1 MLTRDQLQRA
11 AAATGFPVDSLE
23 KVWMLVRLLNMMTAH
38 PFMRSRVALKGGTA
52 LNLFVFDV
60 PRLSVDIDVNYIG
73 AADRATM
80 SAERPKLD
88 AALQQVA
95 SRLGLTV
102 KRAPSEHAGGKWRLS
117 YTSALGRPAIVEV
130 DVNYML
136 RVPLWAPAPRDS
148 REFLGDRAKQ
158 IQVLDEHELAAGK
171 LAALLARGASR
182 DLFDARQL
190 LASGAFD
197 RAMLRLAF
205 VVYGGIN
212 RVDWRTVRADSVT
225 TTAVDVKRQILP
237 ILRQDL
243 RPVASDIERW
253 TDDLIEETRSLLG
266 AVLPL
271 ADHELEFLER
281 LNGQGEVEPSLLTA
295 DPDLQQRIA
304 ANPGLRWKAL
314 NVEKHVSASEGCPK
328 GARQDC
334 EMKGRHQATLR

>member
-11 AAATGFPVDSLE
+11 AADSGFPVDSLE

-38 PFMRSRVALKGGTA
+38 PFMGPRVALKGGAA

-60 PRLSVDIDVNYIG
+60 PRLSVDIDVNYVG

-80 SAERPKLD
+80 TAERPKLE

-102 KRAPSEHAGGKWRLS
+102 KHAPSEHAGGKWRLS
-117 YTSALGRPAIVEV
+117 YTSALGRPAILEV

-136 RVPLWAPAPRDS
+136 RVPLWDPTPQDS

-158 IQVLDEHELAAGK
+158 IQVLDDHELAAGK

-190 LASGAFD
+190 LASDAFD
-197 RAMLRLAF
+197 PDMLRLAF

-212 RVDWRTVRADSVT
+212 RVDWRKVSTDSVT
-225 TTAVDVKRQILP
+225 TTADDVKRQLLP
-237 ILRQDL
+237 MLRQDI
-243 RPVASDIERW
+243 RPALGEVERW
-253 TDDLIEETRSLLG
+253 TSDLIKETRALLG

-271 ADHELEFLER
+271 ANHENAFLER
-281 LNGQGEVEPSLLTA
+281 LNGVGEIEASLLTT
-295 DPDLQQRIA
+295 DDDLKRRIA
-304 ANPGLRWKAL
+304 ENPGLQWKAL
-314 NVEKHVSASEGCPK
+314 NVKKHVGNDSAD
-328 GARQDC
+328 A
-334 EMKGRHQATLR
+334 

>member
-11 AAATGFPVDSLE
+11 AEGSGFPLDSLE
-23 KVWMLVRLLNMMTAH
+23 KVWMLVRLLNMMITH
-38 PFMRSRVALKGGTA
+38 PFIGPRVALKGGTA

-117 YTSALGRPAIVEV
+117 YTSALGRPAILEV

-148 REFLGDRAKQ
+148 RKFLGDQARQ
-158 IQVLDEHELAAGK
+158 IPVLDDHELAAGK

-190 LASGAFD
+190 LAKGAFD
-197 RAMLRLAF
+197 QELLRLAF

-212 RVDWRTVRADSVT
+212 RVDWRVVSTDSVT
-225 TTAVDVKRQILP
+225 TSVDDVKRQLLP
-237 ILRQDL
+237 MLRQDI
-243 RPVASDIERW
+243 RPAPSDVERW
-253 TDDLIEETRSLLG
+253 TGDLIEETRALLG

-281 LNGQGEVEPSLLTA
+281 LNGQGDIVASLLTA
-295 DPDLQQRIA
+295 DADLQGRIA

-314 NVEKHVSASEGCPK
+314 NVKKHVGSE
-328 GARQDC
+328 
-334 EMKGRHQATLR
+334 